1 MHGTFIVL
9 YRVHDH
15 LVNIITIRYIHRH
28 NEPYQFVLNT
38 LNLLSISANEKSY
51 PPSKKEVVHRL
62 EKISLK
68 GKRCI
73 DLASKNIT
81 TVKHLMRHY
90 HRDKYGLQKVN
101 MYLQ

>member
-1 MHGTFIVL
+1 M
-9 YRVHDH
+9 
-15 LVNIITIRYIHRH
+15 
-28 NEPYQFVLNT
+28 
-38 LNLLSISANEKSY
+38 SISANEKSY
-51 PPSKKEVVHRL
+51 PPSKQEAVHRL

-73 DLASKNIT
+73 DLAGNNIT